1 MECIARKMRRE
12 KNNSFGKQ
20 KNLKNSK
27 QFKPSSVITYNIYNI
42 CNSYN
47 KKKTIEEYN
56 QKSKNANTTK
66 AITQWMRVFCQ
77 LAQIRDHPK
86 NTEVLNL

>member
-12 KNNSFGKQ
+12 KNNLFGKE

-42 CNSYN
+42 YNSYN
-47 KKKTIEEYN
+47 QKKNYRRIN

-66 AITQWMRVFCQ
+66 ATTQ
-77 LAQIRDHPK
+77 
-86 NTEVLNL
+86 

>member
-42 CNSYN
+42 YNSYN
-47 KKKTIEEYN
+47 KKKLSKNITRN
-56 QKSKNANTTK
+56 QKMQILRK
-66 AITQWMRVFCQ
+66 QQ
-77 LAQIRDHPK
+77 LSG
-86 NTEVLNL
+86 